1 MTAPIVVVLDPP
13 RCPYCG
19 EDRVG
24 MVERDPVGGRY
35 FCGVCGRTWVREFRR
50 GSE

>member
-19 EDRVG
+19 EDRAG
-24 MVERDPVGGRY
+24 MVERDPVGGR
-35 FCGVCGRTWVREFRR
+35 FICWVCARTWTEATR
-50 GSE
+50 